1 MGITTG
7 EVNIRRSAGP
17 FPFEEFGLFS
27 ASADFP
33 VVTSKGII
41 GDWADIPS
49 LDPYQNYKP
58 TVDSPILRPGGQMFN
73 RYTIGSWVF
82 ERPPNAVL
90 AKLGGFTSRIEKPMT
105 KEFLDLFM

>member
-41 GDWADIPS
+41 GDWVD
-49 LDPYQNYKP
+49 DQNYKP

-73 RYTIGSWVF
+73 RHTIGPWVF
-82 ERPPNAVL
+82 ERPPNAVP